1 MKIVRILIIFTVVL
15 LVFGI
20 GFLIFSV
27 DARLKGTE
35 YQFQVDAVL
44 SAASIANEADPLTTD
59 PALSVIAEYEG
70 RKTVVVPGNYMA
82 LSSYLRKDA
91 ASMLFFSM
99 DREKALKLTV
109 CDIATFLIAPQ
120 NDSGDVVLVEL
131 VTKDQTFHMRT
142 DGGNQWKALLDCCM
156 KGTYHDDNI
165 PLD

>member
-1 MKIVRILIIFTVVL
+1 MKIMRILIIFTVAL

-35 YQFQVDAVL
+35 YQFQVDAIL
-44 SAASIANEADPLTTD
+44 SAASIANEEDPLTTD
-59 PALSVIAEYEG
+59 PALSVTAEYEG

-91 ASMLFFSM
+91 ASMLFSSM
-99 DREKALKLTV
+99 NREKALKLTV
-109 CDIATFLIAPQ
+109 CDIATILIAPQ
-120 NDSGDVVLVEL
+120 DESGDVVLVEL
-131 VTKDQTFHMRT
+131 ATKDQTFHIRT

-156 KGTYHDDNI
+156 QGTYHDKNI